1 MLKLYEEYNQ
11 YIYKLAWQ
19 HACRN
24 VEVDDLVQEAWLKI
38 CGKTL
43 HISQLQKPQQ
53 LAYLAAV
60 VRNTACSFS
69 RSTSHEVP
77 LEYAD
82 KLTYCEAEILN
93 RILDRKISIELF
105 RKVWPCVP
113 IASRT
118 ILERKFIL
126 NESDEEI
133 AYVLGINKNSVR
145 MYLSRAKKSALS
157 VLNEYKDA
165 LL

>member
-1 MLKLYEEYNQ
+1 MSVNCCSRTVTFTSTSARAVAEPSQVATPNKL
-11 YIYKLAWQ
+11 
-19 HACRN
+19 
-24 VEVDDLVQEAWLKI
+24 
-38 CGKTL
+38 
-43 HISQLQKPQQ
+43 ISRYAVTV
-53 LAYLAAV
+53 AYLAAV

-82 KLTYCEAEILN
+82 KLTYCEAEILS

-165 LL
+165 LLWHK